1 MSQKPRTP
9 GRTLVLWL
17 LLIFAFVG
25 VYQAFQPGGPRS
37 QPVGYSEFMTE
48 AESGALKEVKIDR
61 TQGTLTGI
69 RKDDTRVSS
78 MYEGDNVA
86 ERLRAA
92 GVRVTVVATEQ
103 SGFMQIIVMLL
114 PTLLL
119 IGLFIFLMRGMRNGP
134 GNMASSFG
142 GSKAKRSDPQKVTTR
157 FKDVLGADEAVEE
170 VRDLVEYLR
179 NPGRFQRLGGKVPK
193 GVLLMGAPGTGKTLL
208 ARAMAGEAGVPFFS
222 ISGSDFV
229 EMFVGVGASR
239 VRGMMEEAR
248 KNSPCVIFIDEIDA
262 VGRHRGGGLGG
273 GHDEREQTLNQLLV
287 EMDGFEGHGVL
298 MIAATNRPDVLDP
311 ALLRPG
317 RFDRRVV
324 MPTPDL
330 TGRKA
335 LLRHYTGS
343 IPIEPD
349 VDLDAIAALTHGAT
363 GADLANLVNE
373 ASLRASK
380 ADCPAIRMEDFS
392 EAFDKIVLG
401 PERKTLVMREAD
413 KRRTAI
419 HEAGHTLVSLKT
431 GAADLLYKVTV
442 IPRGR
447 ALGVTWSLPRGDAVS
462 KTESELRD
470 EVKILLGGRAA
481 EKLVYKGDLSTG
493 GSNDI
498 ERATEIERDM
508 VTRYGMDE
516 ELGPMAYGKDAGQ
529 IFLGRDFTA
538 KKDHSDLTDREIDLR
553 VRKRLKDNEKL
564 VDAWLKE
571 DEARLLILA
580 DALYLR
586 ETLTRAEIDEL
597 FAAPPEADPPS

>member
-1 MSQKPRTP
+1 MSVKPRTP

-37 QPVGYSEFMTE
+37 QPVGYSEFMSE

-61 TQGTLTGI
+61 TQGTLTGT

-103 SGFMQIIVMLL
+103 SGFLQILMMLL

-119 IGLFIFLMRGMRNGP
+119 VGLFIFLMRGMRNGP
-134 GNMASSFG
+134 GNMANTFG
-142 GSKAKRSDPQKVTTR
+142 ASRAKRSDPQKVTTR
-157 FKDVLGADEAVEE
+157 FKDVLGAEEAVEE
-170 VRDLVEYLR
+170 VRDLPEFLK
-179 NPGRFQRLGGKVPK
+179 NPARFQRLGGKVPK
-193 GVLLMGAPGTGKTLL
+193 GVLLMGEPGTGKTLL
-208 ARAMAGEAGVPFFS
+208 ARALAGEAGVPFFS

-239 VRGMMEEAR
+239 VRGMFEEAK
-248 KNSPCVIFIDEIDA
+248 KNAPCVIFIDEIDA

-287 EMDGFEGHGVL
+287 EMDGFEGRDVL
-298 MIAATNRPDVLDP
+298 IIAATNRPDVLDP

-324 MPTPDL
+324 MPKPDL

-335 LLRHYTGS
+335 ILRHYTGP

-349 VDLDAIAALTHGAT
+349 VDLDALAALTTGAT

-392 EAFDKIVLG
+392 QAFEKIVLG
-401 PERKTLVMREAD
+401 AERKTLVMRDQD
-413 KRRTAI
+413 KRRTAV
-419 HEAGHTLVSLKT
+419 HEAGHAVVTLKT
-431 GAADLLYKVTV
+431 GGADHLYKVSI

-447 ALGVTWSLPRGDAVS
+447 ALGVTWSLPQGDVVS
-462 KTESELRD
+462 KLESELRD

-481 EKLVYKGDLSTG
+481 EKLVYNGDLSTG
-493 GSNDI
+493 ASNDI

-516 ELGPMAYGKDAGQ
+516 ELGPMAYGKDAGPV
-529 IFLGRDFTA
+529 FLGRDFTT
-538 KKDHSDLTDREIDLR
+538 KKDHSDQTDREIDLR
-553 VRKRLKDNEKL
+553 VRKRLKDNEKQ
-564 VDAWLKE
+564 VDALIKE
-571 DEARLLILA
+571 DETRLRLLA

-586 ETLTRAEIDEL
+586 ETLTRPEIDAILAEP
-597 FAAPPEADPPS
+597 A